1 MESDREEVVKLGEMA
16 LKSKLDHLKSHG
28 RLTHYRFY
36 LAWRAKL
43 LNQDQE
49 SWDLNGFLEH
59 FDFPSISEAI
69 KEQKGMTGMCCAV
82 MAGDTKIIRQ
92 LVEHRADANA
102 RLSGMGDMG
111 YYDTQ
116 TVLMMAAKSH
126 QDSSVLATLMTLRAD
141 PNIMSRSGISAAWL
155 VRRPSHV
162 QVMLEYR
169 ADLYGSFPL
178 NGTAGRAS
186 PETVLALLECRCDP
200 TEHTEQGFGAL
211 HSVGVFGRANLRCL
225 ETARLLLDWRADVNL
240 AAGNSDW
247 MMTME
252 VLTARM
258 RVALFGLAD
267 STSYSRKVASIH
279 GATPLHMAALQG
291 DKGLVKLLLEYD
303 AELSPNRRGDTPE
316 DLARACGHHDLLPM
330 LSVFQV

>member
-1 MESDREEVVKLGEMA
+1 M
-16 LKSKLDHLKSHG
+16 
-28 RLTHYRFY
+28 RF
-36 LAWRAKL
+36 LVPGVTK
-43 LNQDQE
+43 
-49 SWDLNGFLEH
+49 
-59 FDFPSISEAI
+59 
-69 KEQKGMTGMCCAV
+69 KGKWTVSSAEGIGAG
-82 MAGDTKIIRQ
+82 MAG
-92 LVEHRADANA
+92 AP
-102 RLSGMGDMG
+102 
-111 YYDTQ
+111 
-116 TVLMMAAKSH
+116 AK
-126 QDSSVLATLMTLRAD
+126 
-141 PNIMSRSGISAAWL
+141 PC
-155 VRRPSHV
+155 PSHAGV
-162 QVMLEYR
+162 PCRFVRQR
-169 ADLYGSFPL
+169 SSGTFTKGFPL

>member
-1 MESDREEVVKLGEMA
+1 
-16 LKSKLDHLKSHG
+16 
-28 RLTHYRFY
+28 
-36 LAWRAKL
+36 
-43 LNQDQE
+43 
-49 SWDLNGFLEH
+49 
-59 FDFPSISEAI
+59 
-69 KEQKGMTGMCCAV
+69 
-82 MAGDTKIIRQ
+82 
-92 LVEHRADANA
+92 
-102 RLSGMGDMG
+102 
-111 YYDTQ
+111 
-116 TVLMMAAKSH
+116 
-126 QDSSVLATLMTLRAD
+126 
-141 PNIMSRSGISAAWL
+141 MSRSGISAAWL

-267 STSYSRKVASIH
+267 RGGREPSTQLGVPTTRWREYVRWRYSLLARPRRFEDSTSYSRKVASIH